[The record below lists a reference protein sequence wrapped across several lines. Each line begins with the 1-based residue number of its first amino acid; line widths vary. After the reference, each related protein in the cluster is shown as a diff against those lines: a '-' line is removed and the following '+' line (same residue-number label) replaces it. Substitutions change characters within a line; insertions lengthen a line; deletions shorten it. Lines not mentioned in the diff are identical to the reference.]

1 MVECNQKELETVM
14 SVLDNPVKRKI
25 IQKLSEEPAYAL
37 QLAKELKLGQQN
49 VNKHLKNMELGG
61 IVESVEEESPAGPKR
76 KKYSIKKFY
85 SLRIDFGPN
94 LYIESLKCF
103 DNPEE
108 WIEDKANLKE
118 LEERLKKIS
127 SINERSEKLNA
138 LNVLICDIE
147 NEIDLLEKERSKLL
161 YIRNLA
167 MREAYLSM
175 MNMSMQERRVMYR
188 ILSQRKVSCEII
200 SEQLDM
206 RESTVKEV
214 IKGLKKKGVKTIEEK
229 ERKTTS

>member
-1 MVECNQKELETVM
+1 M

-49 VNKHLKNMELGG
+49 VNKHLKNMEMGG
-61 IVESVEEESPAGPKR
+61 MIENVEEESPAGPKR

-85 SLRIDFGPN
+85 SLRIDFAPN
-94 LYIESLKCF
+94 LYMESLKCF

-108 WIEDKANLKE
+108 WVEDKTTLGD
-118 LEERLKKIS
+118 LEKRLHKIS
-127 SINERSEKLNA
+127 ASKEKGEKLDE
-138 LNVLICDIE
+138 LNILISDIE
-147 NEIDLLEKERSKLL
+147 NEADLLEKERAKLL

-167 MREAYLSM
+167 MREACLSM
-175 MNMSMQERRVMYR
+175 GNMTRQERRVMYR
-188 ILSQRKVSCEII
+188 ILDQKKVSCEII

-206 RESTVKEV
+206 RESTVEQV
-214 IKGLKKKGVKTIEEK
+214 IKGLKEKGLKTIEEK
-229 ERKTTS
+229 EEKSSR

>member
-127 SINERSEKLNA
+127 AINERGEKLNA

-147 NEIDLLEKERSKLL
+147 NEIELLEKERSKLL

>member
-1 MVECNQKELETVM
+1 MVECNQEELEAVM

-49 VNKHLKNMELGG
+49 VNKHLRNMELGG

-108 WIEDKANLKE
+108 WIEDKANLRE

-127 SINERSEKLNA
+127 NMRERGEKLNA
-138 LNVLICDIE
+138 LNLLISDIE

-175 MNMSMQERRVMYR
+175 TNMTVQERRVMYR
-188 ILSQRKVSCEII
+188 ILSQKKVSCEII

-206 RESTVKEV
+206 RESAVREV
-214 IKGLKKKGVKTIEEK
+214 IRDLKKKGLKTIEEN
-229 ERKTTS
+229 EENSS

>member
-1 MVECNQKELETVM
+1 MVVCNQEELETVM
-14 SVLDNPVKRKI
+14 SVLDNPVKRRI

-49 VNKHLKNMELGG
+49 VNKHLRNMESGG
-61 IVESVEEESPAGPKR
+61 IIESVEEESPAGPKR

-85 SLRIDFGPN
+85 SLRIDFAPN

-108 WIEDKANLKE
+108 WIEDKSTLGE
-118 LEERLKKIS
+118 LEKRLQKIS
-127 SINERSEKLNA
+127 SLKEKSEKLNG
-138 LNVLICDIE
+138 LNILISDIE
-147 NEIDLLEKERSKLL
+147 NEIDLLEKKRAKLL

-167 MREAYLSM
+167 MREAHLSM
-175 MNMSMQERRVMYR
+175 TNMSVQERRVMYR
-188 ILSQRKVSCEII
+188 ILSQKKVSCEII

-214 IKGLKKKGVKTIEEK
+214 IRGLKKIGLKTIEEK
-229 ERKTTS
+229 EEKASR